1 MVFFLVCHEPLGKS
15 LSKVIQNLFDHKIN
29 ELIVVDVLENQSPE
43 QVSNFLHQE
52 WTKRNSPKSII
63 VLTDIIGATPSN
75 GLHMWLSKNLVAY
88 RGIAGV
94 NVPILLS
101 SLSHKN
107 DDIEIVFNRMKKAGC
122 AGLQELKK

>member
-101 SLSHKN
+101 ALSHKN
-107 DDIEIVFNRMKKAGC
+107 DDIEIVFSVRS
-122 AGLQELKK
+122 LST